1 VLFAAFGAGTN
12 RCGGFDHGRQPV
24 RGVRVP
30 TAFERFRA
38 GERTA
43 FDEVM
48 REYAGSAYA
57 VAVKVLGDP
66 GLAEEAVQE
75 AFVRIWE
82 RAGAFDGTR
91 GNERTWILSIVRNQ
105 AIDMLRKRQRQRERS
120 IDDEPAVYGMRAP
133 DDVWA
138 SVATTLTSEAV
149 MEALARLPSEQRET
163 VMLAYYG
170 GLRPVEIARRTG
182 TPEGTVRSRLRL
194 GLLRLRGILGG
205 QPEVVEA

>member
-1 VLFAAFGAGTN
+1 
-12 RCGGFDHGRQPV
+12 
-24 RGVRVP
+24 VP

-43 FDEVM
+43 FDDVVH
-48 REYAGSAYA
+48 EYAGSAYA

-66 GLAEEAVQE
+66 GLAEETVQE

-82 RAGAFDGTR
+82 RAGAYDGTR
-91 GNERTWILSIVRNQ
+91 GNERTWILSVVRNQ
-105 AIDMLRKRQRQRERS
+105 AIDVLRKRQRQRERS
-120 IDDEPAVYGMRAP
+120 MEDEPVVYAMRAP
-133 DDVWA
+133 DDVWE
-138 SVATTLTSEAV
+138 SVASTLTSETV
-149 MEALARLPSEQRET
+149 MDALATLPAEQRET